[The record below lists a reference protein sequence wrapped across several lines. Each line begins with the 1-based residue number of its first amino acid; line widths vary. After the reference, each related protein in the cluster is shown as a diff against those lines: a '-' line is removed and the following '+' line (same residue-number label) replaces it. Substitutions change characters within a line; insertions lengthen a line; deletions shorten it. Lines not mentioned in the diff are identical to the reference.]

1 MNHFPSCAPAPQ
13 RTAADTAAVLP
24 RLADQLTRA
33 RTVEAAAQEVVDFA
47 VRAGLPLPSLYL
59 ERGGRLRCIAQHGY
73 WQVFDGIGPG
83 TGVAGTTYATGKRSV
98 VLDVAASHN
107 YIAAYPAVIAEIC
120 EPIRVDG
127 RTVGVLNVESPI
139 RLTTADAQLVE
150 QIVALLAERLAALGG
165 PPLESPAERLARFGS
180 ELMGLSAVD
189 DIARATLE
197 VAVELSGMSSAALL
211 LTDHTEPRPVAC
223 TGPLGPVIEALPAST
238 LGRLAYLVHMAR
250 SCYTSEE
257 EFGVGSA
264 GMRDVIE
271 AGVGSLAVVA
281 LVVGAS
287 RQGVLVAADE
297 RRGSRSAEVS
307 LLELLAAQAGAS
319 LRTVTTANALHDSER
334 RFRAL
339 AEHASDLV
347 CLHTRGGRIVYASPS
362 ARAVIDADAES
373 LVGVDGIDLCHVD
386 DRDRVRRE
394 VADGLPSGRVTVAY
408 RRPDS
413 GKGTLHR
420 WLESAITPVLDEGGA
435 VSHLQTT
442 TRDITKRKRA
452 EERLAHQASRD
463 PLTGLRN
470 RAALISRLES
480 VLELK
485 PGGHPVAVLF
495 VDLDGF
501 KAVNDTFGHAAG
513 DELLVAVAGRLKSTA
528 RRGDTVGRLGG
539 DEFALLCED
548 ARAGGIGAQLAKRLA
563 VRLAEP
569 FHLDVGTVCVSASV
583 GLAVSHSGDQPHRI
597 LARADA
603 AMYVA
608 KAAGPGRWAADSAY
622 IETADEPQP
631 RAAAG

>member
-1 MNHFPSCAPAPQ
+1 MSHLPS
-13 RTAADTAAVLP
+13 
-24 RLADQLTRA
+24 LADQLTRA

-47 VRAGLPLPSLYL
+47 VRAGLTLPSLYL

-83 TGVAGTTYATGKRSV
+83 TGVAGTTYATGERSV

-120 EPIRVDG
+120 EPIQVDG
-127 RTVGVLNVESPI
+127 RTVGVLNVESPV
-139 RLTTADAQLVE
+139 RLTTADGRCVE
-150 QIVALLAERLAALGG
+150 QLAAVFAERLAALGG

-211 LTDHTEPRPVAC
+211 LTDHTEPRPLAC

-264 GMRDVIE
+264 GMRDVLE

-319 LRTVTTANALHDSER
+319 LRTVTTANALYDSER

-347 CLHTRGGRIVYASPS
+347 CLHKRSGRIVYASPS

-373 LVGVDGIDLCHVD
+373 LVGVDGIDLCHVE
-386 DRDRVRRE
+386 DRDRVRQE

-408 RRPDS
+408 RRPGNRDD
-413 GKGTLHR
+413 TQPHR
-420 WLESAITPVLDEGGA
+420 WLESAITPVHDEGGA
-435 VSHLQTT
+435 VSHLQTI
-442 TRDITKRKRA
+442 TRDITKRKLA

-463 PLTGLRN
+463 PLTGLLN
-470 RAALISRLES
+470 RTALVSRLETALLAVEGDGS
-480 VLELK
+480 
-485 PGGHPVAVLF
+485 PIAVLF

-528 RRGDTVGRLGG
+528 RRRDTVGRLGG

-548 ARAGGIGAQLAKRLA
+548 ARAGRIGAQLAERLA
-563 VRLAEP
+563 ARLAEP
-569 FHLDVGTVCVSASV
+569 FNLDVGTVCVSASV
-583 GLAVSHSGDQPHRI
+583 GLTVSHPGDQPHRL

-622 IETADEPQP
+622 DDTADEPQP
-631 RAAAG
+631 RAATG